1 MVPVLFSTELQRLK
15 STQNPAM
22 KTVETNSPDTVAGQK
37 LEYSTPQLKNYGA
50 LTELTQGGT
59 LLGNDGNTEC
69 TGNSNSAENPCA
81 S

>member
-1 MVPVLFSTELQRLK
+1 MVHVLFSTELQWLK

-22 KTVETNSPDTVAGQK
+22 KTVKTNPPDTVAGQK

-50 LTELTQGGT
+50 LTDLTQSGKF
-59 LLGNDGNTEC
+59 LGNDGNTTC
-69 TGNSNSAENPCA
+69 TGNSNSAESPCD

>member
-1 MVPVLFSTELQRLK
+1 
-15 STQNPAM
+15 M
-22 KTVETNSPDTVAGQK
+22 KTAETKQPEPAADGKSK
-37 LEYSTPQLKNYGA
+37 YSTPQLTDYGA

-81 S
+81 PS

>member
-1 MVPVLFSTELQRLK
+1 
-15 STQNPAM
+15 M

-37 LEYSTPQLKNYGA
+37 LEYSTPHLKNYGA

-59 LLGNDGNTEC
+59 FLGNDGNNEC
-69 TGNSNSAENPCA
+69 TGNSNAAKNPCT